1 MLVVMM
7 QRAPSGMNT
16 QPYTCVV
23 LRDQADRDNLA
34 NAMLDMNKRK
44 VKEAPVVVVFAADLG
59 LFWHAFP
66 HAPFSLRTDFAHLQV
81 VRGTCITEPSRR
93 VPLIQERKLGHSD
106 TPEEIEKIVN
116 TLNKFSFEGADP
128 QTPGYVP
135 TIAWSYK
142 QTILAAA
149 TFLYA
154 AQAAGLSTCPMEGF
168 DEANVRKV
176 LEIPDR
182 YSVPIVISCGYP
194 KPGTQRAG
202 STLRLAPTDIFFD
215 GKFGRS
221 TDKLFEQ

>member
-1 MLVVMM
+1 MM

-44 VKEAPVVVVFAADLG
+44 VKEAPVVVVFAADL
-59 LFWHAFP
+59 
-66 HAPFSLRTDFAHLQV
+66 
-81 VRGTCITEPSRR
+81 EPSRR